1 MNRLSRSVLKA
12 SFIIAAVLFFMGCEK
27 ADRNLD
33 TPTNVSN
40 AKGGGGKGGGEVT
53 SVGSNLSFP
62 VLWAEGGLTLPLRVP
77 PSGYDTNSVVLN
89 GAWWYVWGV
98 DPIDPSSPIY
108 SCQPSPSNELVC
120 LNETTPGDGTS
131 TIYRAY
137 LQKDANNYWQA
148 TTLTAGTG
156 EKVNVDSVDWGDN
169 LESSDWTLNSK
180 VRTEVVL
187 VKKLA
192 STVKQFAMRHTSGWG
207 VDEMHGLQTTSDK
220 TVQYG
225 LGDEATIYSR
235 HARLTIQKLTK
246 TDPILTWNTSSDSWT
261 GDGAGTVVFSSA
273 VWQAG
278 DGPGFYN
285 AEVNIKGKVIY
296 GYTWD
301 ANKFNDGA
309 GEYRIT
315 FSFDGDEAGTILNT
329 FLTNNTGII
338 GSSEIVAA
346 EEGAGNTA
354 HIDATNNLTYIDVA
368 LTGRGG
374 GGGGGKGGGKGGR

>member
-12 SFIIAAVLFFMGCEK
+12 SIIIAGFLFFMGCEK
-27 ADRNLD
+27 ADRNLNS
-33 TPTNVSN
+33 PTTVSN
-40 AKGGGGKGGGEVT
+40 AQGNGGKGGGEVT

-62 VLWAEGGLTLPLRVP
+62 VLWAEGQTLALRVP
-77 PSGYDTNSVVLN
+77 PAGYDTNSVVLN

-108 SCQPSPSNELVC
+108 SCQPSPSNELTC
-120 LNETTPGDGTS
+120 LNGTDPGDGTTS
-131 TIYRAY
+131 VYRAY

-148 TTLTAGTG
+148 STLTAGAG

-169 LESSDWTLNSK
+169 LESSDWSLTSK
-180 VRTEVVL
+180 IRTEVVL
-187 VKKLA
+187 VKTLV
-192 STVKQFAMRHTSGWG
+192 SPVKQYAMRHTSGWG
-207 VDEMHGLQTTSDK
+207 TDEMHGLQTTSDK
-220 TVQYG
+220 TAQLG
-225 LGDEATIYSR
+225 PGDEATVYSR
-235 HARLTIQKLTK
+235 HARLTIQKLTS
-246 TDPILTWNTSSDSWT
+246 TTPDLQWNASSHSWT
-261 GDGAGTVVFSSA
+261 GDANPPIFNAA

-301 ANKFNDGA
+301 ARTNNDGA

-315 FSFDGDEAGTILNT
+315 FSFDGSEAGTALNT
-329 FLTNNTGII
+329 FFTANTGII
-338 GSSEIVAA
+338 GSAEIVPA
-346 EEGAGNTA
+346 EEDAGNTA
-354 HIDATNNLTYIDVA
+354 VIDATNNLTYIDVA

-374 GGGGGKGGGKGGR
+374 GGTGNGKGKGGR